1 VTRDGNSTGISTMNK
16 WVLAAILAGAA
27 LFMYAAI
34 FIKFS

>member
-1 VTRDGNSTGISTMNK
+1 MNK